1 MEHNSFTYFGKIL
14 VRILWDFL
22 YFPIWWY
29 GAGLL
34 KTLRGVGNFYKNQ
47 EASLNFLVWFKNI
60 FVPMYGQYDI
70 AGRLVSFFIRLVQ
83 VIYRGAVMLVM
94 IVLGLI
100 FIAFYI
106 TLPFLILLA
115 ILKQLY

>member
-1 MEHNSFTYFGKIL
+1 MEHNSLTYFGKIL

-29 GAGLL
+29 STGLL
-34 KTLRGVGNFYKNQ
+34 KTLRGVGNFYRDQ
-47 EASLNFLVWFKNI
+47 EASLNFLVWLKNI
-60 FVPMYGQYDI
+60 FVPMYGQYDM

-83 VIYRGAVMLVM
+83 IIYRGIAMLIM

-100 FIAFYI
+100 FIAFYLS
-106 TLPFLILLA
+106 LPFIILLA
-115 ILKQLY
+115 ILKQLI